1 MLYQI
6 EPRRIRI
13 LREQLHFTPHPLGKD
28 TLNSHPVTIF
38 FYVVPEIF
46 RLEVRLCHMH
56 RCGRGLCSLKPHS
69 SRKRVVPVLMHDM
82 CQHLR

>member
-28 TLNSHPVTIF
+28 TFKLASGTNLISG
-38 FYVVPEIF
+38 VPEIF

-69 SRKRVVPVLMHDM
+69 SRKRVVHVFMHDI
-82 CQHLR
+82 CQLP